1 MKAVEKRDGA
11 GAHNWGT
18 MNDEIAAQNDA
29 EETQAKAEDGSAP
42 AESSENQ

>member
-18 MNDEIAAQNDA
+18 MNDEIAAQGDA
-29 EETQAKAEDGSAP
+29 DETQKAETEVPAP
-42 AESSENQ
+42 AENQENQ